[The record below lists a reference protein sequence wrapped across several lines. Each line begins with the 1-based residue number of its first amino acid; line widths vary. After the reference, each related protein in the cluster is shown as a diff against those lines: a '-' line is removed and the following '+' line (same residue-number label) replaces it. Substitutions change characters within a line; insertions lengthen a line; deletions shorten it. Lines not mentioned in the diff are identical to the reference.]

1 MFISQESF
9 CITYL
14 KVLFLRKTT
23 TTTTSSAEHF
33 HRYMGA
39 GIVGQ
44 NAETK

>member
-1 MFISQESF
+1 MFISQLSF

-23 TTTTSSAEHF
+23 TTSSAEHF

-39 GIVGQ
+39 GI
-44 NAETK
+44 TL